1 MRWPRL
7 SFLVTPRRALIGL
20 AALAVLGFLVAW
32 SGVINVGA
40 SSGHWRITYWALHWV
55 MQNSTRTHALFEPE
69 PPADLDTPAHVRRG
83 AGHFETSCAF
93 CHGSPLRVNPALP
106 AHMTPMPPPLA
117 NASDTWSRRELS
129 RIVRHGVKYTGMPA
143 WIAPEREDEVWAMV
157 AFLRALPKLSA
168 ADYRHL
174 AFGPAVPQDRMLEGC
189 ARCHGLEGGSSEG
202 AFPIIGG
209 QSEDY
214 LDATLRAFAKGA
226 RHSGYMQF
234 AVDGLAAADL
244 ARMARHYAEQP
255 GVTDTLQPSEGAGA
269 AIALRGLPE
278 ADVPACES
286 CHGAPSGRPVANRNA
301 AYPRLAGQDASYLA
315 GQLRL
320 FKQGAR
326 GGTEYAHIMQRI
338 AERLPD
344 DAIDEVAAFYS
355 AAGRSG
361 SRAGS
366 PAQ

>member
-20 AALAVLGFLVAW
+20 AAFAVAGLLIAW

-55 MQNSTRTHALFEPE
+55 MQNSTRTYALFEPE
-69 PPADLDTPAHVRRG
+69 PPADLDTPVHVRRA

-129 RIVRHGVKYTGMPA
+129 RIVRHGVKYTGMPS
-143 WIAPEREDEVWAMV
+143 WIAPQREDEVWAMV
-157 AFLRALPKLSA
+157 AFLRTLAKLSA
-168 ADYRHL
+168 ADYQRL
-174 AFGPAVPQDRMLEGC
+174 AFGPAVPQDRALEGC
-189 ARCHGLEGGSSEG
+189 ARCHGLEGGSAKG
-202 AFPIIGG
+202 AFPVIGG
-209 QSEDY
+209 QSEAY

-234 AVDGLAAADL
+234 AVDGLTDADVRRLAA
-244 ARMARHYAEQP
+244 HYAAQP
-255 GVTDTLQPSEGAGA
+255 GVSDTVQPAEGAGA

-286 CHGAPSGRPVANRNA
+286 CHGAPSKRSPDHRNR
-301 AYPRLAGQDASYLA
+301 AYPRLAGQDAGYIA

-320 FKQGAR
+320 FKKGAR

-344 DAIDEVAAFYS
+344 DAIDAVATFYS
-355 AAGRSG
+355 AAGRG
-361 SRAGS
+361 TLAE
-366 PAQ
+366 